1 MKKSLKETK
10 SHWTDS
16 YNQKWNQSTLGNL
29 INKPK
34 VEEISQ
40 IYEKGL
46 GLKIMSL
53 DFNTTQIV
61 HKNKN
66 VH

>member
-1 MKKSLKETK
+1 MKKSLRETK

-16 YNQKWNQSTLGNL
+16 YDKKWTDSNLGNL
-29 INKPK
+29 VNKPK
-34 VEEISQ
+34 LEETSQ

-53 DFNTTQIV
+53 DFNTTETVQ
-61 HKNKN
+61 KNK
-66 VH
+66 HR

>member
-1 MKKSLKETK
+1 MKTSIRETK

-16 YNQKWNQSTLGNL
+16 YDKKWTESNLGNL
-29 INKPK
+29 VTRPK

-40 IYEKGL
+40 VYEKGL

-53 DFNTTQIV
+53 DFNTT
-61 HKNKN
+61 
-66 VH
+66 